1 MTSAGATT
9 KRPAK
14 GFVIFTGVFRRE
26 GKWVTAE
33 CIELGT
39 ATFGRSL
46 EEADRKLQ
54 EAILLNLQGLEDAGE
69 RAHFFREHGIRMYT
83 DYPSVVRE
91 SVPPGVFS
99 RSHVLKIGED
109 CVLSRRLG
117 ASLEPAPASS

>member
-1 MTSAGATT
+1 MASAGVGTR
-9 KRPAK
+9 RPAK
-14 GFVIFTGVFRRE
+14 GFVILTGVFRRE

-69 RAHFFREHGIRMYT
+69 RARFFREHGIRMYS

-91 SVPPGVFS
+91 SVPPEVFS
-99 RSHVLKIGED
+99 RSHVLRIGEQ
-109 CVLSRRLG
+109 LAL
-117 ASLEPAPASS
+117 ATA